1 MDVNFPELR
10 DTNLQELGRY
20 FQATLGHQ
28 TPIGGMSG
36 GVNNRLVKQF
46 RMPGYPYVLV
56 TTDVLQ
62 EGEDLHTFCA
72 RVYHYGIT
80 WTPSAMEQRTGR
92 VDRIGS
98 LTHRRLDGKMAVNED
113 MFLQVYYPHLS
124 ETVELVQVREVFK
137 RINRFLEMMH
147 EAIPSSWRES
157 TTLEVSSQIIRALDP
172 VPSMK
177 TPLRSSFEVK
187 EEFLRGDSG
196 WIPKWDGN
204 QAEKNLLLFEEF
216 MTVLDKTFE
225 IEWDEKRW
233 RWERA
238 GEMWLVNGE
247 IVKKGGKTNDGRRQQ
262 FRMSL
267 CTSVRGGMLLLK
279 CSSPIG
285 VIDHE
290 NGENMF
296 ADILKVR
303 RKLRRTKLV
312 ANSETT
318 NGSYMLNAETHL
330 LFDYKFTQMEE
341 ILDAV
346 RSTTIC
352 ADEIERRVWRADKH
366 YDLITELE
374 EEEDNHA

>member
-1 MDVNFPELR
+1 LSSYRELEKIAKRFNLIMDVNFPELR
-10 DTNLQELGRY
+10 ETYLQELSRY

-225 IEWDEKRW
+225 I
-233 RWERA
+233 
-238 GEMWLVNGE
+238 G
-247 IVKKGGKTNDGRRQQ
+247 
-262 FRMSL
+262 
-267 CTSVRGGMLLLK
+267 
-279 CSSPIG
+279 
-285 VIDHE
+285 
-290 NGENMF
+290 
-296 ADILKVR
+296 
-303 RKLRRTKLV
+303 
-312 ANSETT
+312 
-318 NGSYMLNAETHL
+318 
-330 LFDYKFTQMEE
+330 
-341 ILDAV
+341 
-346 RSTTIC
+346 
-352 ADEIERRVWRADKH
+352 
-366 YDLITELE
+366 
-374 EEEDNHA
+374 